1 MDQNPAGIVAGRY
14 ERTLA
19 EISRENPE
27 LQVESLDYA
36 RLKIKARHDSFDS
49 VGGSQLSTF
58 SVDMGKDRMLV
69 EVSRDSANE
78 QTKAPMPS
86 QIEVL
91 TAGQLEEA
99 IADMPDAS

>member
-1 MDQNPAGIVAGRY
+1 MDQNPAGIVAGRF
-14 ERTLA
+14 ERTRA

-27 LQVESLDYA
+27 RQVESLDYA

-49 VGGSQLSTF
+49 VAGSQMSTF
-58 SVDMGKDRMLV
+58 SVGMGKDRMLV

-91 TAGQLEEA
+91 SAGQLEEA